1 MKNLFEKYN
10 KNNSLVV
17 ISSFPKK
24 QEVYSQG
31 VCAVASFTK
40 NTLNSLKK
48 SRNYKRIVVLTMIID
63 KEEIYEEDGMLIV
76 RCFRRNQPLS
86 YLNILKQL
94 RHVNNIKKV
103 LIEFEFASFGD
114 SRSTLAILPLTW
126 ALFAMKKNVTLVIH
140 QVVLDLQKLSG
151 HIGISSNFILN
162 SIFNP
167 ALKLYYKLLSLP
179 VSLII
184 VLEDNLKKRLS
195 RVVDEDK
202 IAVIPHGV
210 PKVRKVSQSIARK
223 KLGLTDEHVILYFGY
238 LTWYK
243 GVDFLIRSFLNKKSY
258 KGKKIK
264 LIIAGGASFTQEKKP
279 HYQKFIMSIQALL
292 RSLPSHIQ
300 ITGFVD
306 EKDIPLYFEASDLI
320 VFPYRAFIS
329 SSGPLSFTLAYKK
342 PFVIS
347 DNLKK
352 LIESDDV
359 IKSMHQAGIEKNDL
373 IFSYNQKD
381 LIKHV
386 GRSLDNK
393 TNEKLKKFSTLLSRK
408 RSFDVLSERYAQ
420 VLDRENTSSK
430 NAFTFPKLNFRF
442 HV

>member
-1 MKNLFEKYN
+1 MNKLFEKYN
-10 KNNSLVV
+10 NKNSLAV

-24 QEVYSQG
+24 QEIYSQG

-40 NTLNSLKK
+40 NTLSSLKK
-48 SRNYKRIVVLTMIID
+48 SRNYKKIVVLTMIID

-76 RCFRRNQPLS
+76 RCFKRNQPLS
-86 YLNILKQL
+86 YINILKQL
-94 RHVNNIKKV
+94 KHFSNIKKV

-114 SRSTLAILPLTW
+114 SKSTLAILPLTW
-126 ALFAMKKNVTLVIH
+126 ALFAMRKNVTLVIH

-151 HIGISSNFILN
+151 HIGISSSFILN

-167 ALKLYYKLLSLP
+167 ALKLYYKLLSYP
-179 VSLII
+179 VSSIV

-195 RVVDEDK
+195 KIVDADK
-202 IAVIPHGV
+202 ITVIPHGV
-210 PKVRKVSQSIARK
+210 PKAANVSKSSART
-223 KLGLTDEHVILYFGY
+223 KLGINDEHVILYFGY

-243 GVDFLIRSFLNKKSY
+243 GVDFLIRSFLNKKKY
-258 KGKKIK
+258 KDKKIK
-264 LIIAGGASFTQEKKP
+264 LIIAGGASFTQEQKP
-279 HYQKFIMSIQALL
+279 HYQKFLMSIQALM
-292 RSLPSHIQ
+292 RNLPSHIE
-300 ITGFVD
+300 ITGFID
-306 EKDIPLYFEASDLI
+306 EKDIPLYFKASDLV

-347 DNLKK
+347 ENLNKF
-352 LIESDDV
+352 IESDDV
-359 IKSMHQAGIEKNDL
+359 KKSMYQAGISKNEL

-386 GRSLDNK
+386 NKSLDKVTNK
-393 TNEKLKKFSTLLSRK
+393 KLEKFSTLLSQK
-408 RSFDVLSERYAQ
+408 RSFDLLSEKYSQ
-420 VLDRENTSSK
+420 VLDKEKASSK
-430 NAFTFPKLNFRF
+430 SAFAFPKINFRF